1 MFKKSLSAFLFLTV
15 FLSITASGIAQ
26 EKKGLELAKQLAKDI
41 IAGDY
46 RNITILAVKE
56 TLGEQAVLELSK
68 ELNYAGIPFTFQEIE
83 LGTAPELRR
92 TISSILRPE
101 IAGIVPLGD
110 ESALQSIIAQMR
122 NLGVEQPVLMYTTTE
137 EGTRILK
144 EKEIMPTYTTV
155 LELQRSTKEDIL
167 FLKNGDKLTGTV
179 LNPSLEI
186 RTSYADLSFDTRLI
200 AGITLEAEAYMERI
214 YTVNQNLFSGFMSD
228 PAIEFKLS
236 SGSEVTIRKEKI
248 AKIIFRV
255 REKELRGIPR
265 SDVLFLTN
273 GDIFTGKVTDKTLQV
288 KTTYADIP
296 VKVDNIQHIAFIAG
310 ENVLTR
316 IILNNNDQVQGILQN
331 DDINIELDAGPPITV
346 YKDRIKEINMRMGYD
361 EPIEVSGMGVSDL
374 AFAPE
379 EAASEDMVLIPAG
392 EFIMGSNDGDDD
404 EKPVHRLYLDAYY
417 IDKYEVT
424 NAQFCKFLNEKGNQK
439 EGGTTWLDI
448 GSSGC
453 LIDYISGQYHPKP
466 GYEGHPVVMVSWY
479 GARAYAKWA
488 DKRLPTEAEWEKAA
502 RGSLVGKKYPWGDSI
517 DFSRANYDKNMGR
530 STPVGSY
537 PANGYGL
544 YDMAGNV
551 WEWVS
556 DWYDENYYSR
566 SPDKNP
572 RGPDNPYSRDTRG
585 GGWGSSAWS
594 LRCANRSFYPP
605 RDVSNTLGFRCAKPP

>member
-26 EKKGLELAKQLAKDI
+26 EKKDLEFAKQLAKDI

-122 NLGVEQPVLMYTTTE
+122 NLGVEQPILMYTTTE

-155 LELQRSTKEDIL
+155 LEFQRSAKEDIL

-186 RTSYADLSFDTRLI
+186 RTSYANLSFDTRLI
-200 AGITLEAEAYMERI
+200 AGITLGAGAYMERI
-214 YTVNQNLFSGFMSD
+214 YTVNQNLFSGFISD
-228 PAIEFKLS
+228 PVIEFKLS
-236 SGSEVTIRKEKI
+236 SGSEITIRKEKI
-248 AKIIFRV
+248 ATIIFRV

-265 SDVLFLTN
+265 NDVLFLTN

-288 KTTYADIP
+288 KTTYTDITI
-296 VKVDNIQHIAFIAG
+296 KVDNIRHIGFIAG
-310 ENVLTR
+310 ENMLTR

-331 DDINIELDAGPPITV
+331 DDINIELDTGPPITV
-346 YKDRIKEINMRMGYD
+346 YKDRIKEINMRMGYG
-361 EPIEVSGMGVSDL
+361 EPIEIFGMGVSDL

-379 EAASEDMVLIPAG
+379 EAASEEMVLIPAG
-392 EFIMGSNDGDDD
+392 EFIMGSNAGDDD
-404 EKPVHRLYLDAYY
+404 EQPVPRLYRDA
-417 IDKYEVT
+417 
-424 NAQFCKFLNEKGNQK
+424 
-439 EGGTTWLDI
+439 
-448 GSSGC
+448 
-453 LIDYISGQYHPKP
+453 
-466 GYEGHPVVMVSWY
+466 
-479 GARAYAKWA
+479 
-488 DKRLPTEAEWEKAA
+488 
-502 RGSLVGKKYPWGDSI
+502 
-517 DFSRANYDKNMGR
+517 
-530 STPVGSY
+530 
-537 PANGYGL
+537 
-544 YDMAGNV
+544 
-551 WEWVS
+551 
-556 DWYDENYYSR
+556 
-566 SPDKNP
+566 
-572 RGPDNPYSRDTRG
+572 
-585 GGWGSSAWS
+585 
-594 LRCANRSFYPP
+594 
-605 RDVSNTLGFRCAKPP
+605 